1 MYQGIPFLTTML
13 LCLSTPTWSQSD
25 SLGVHV
31 VDSIPSDSVRLE
43 VLDGMVV
50 IAKPSF
56 DTRDDMVA
64 YYTLRRRIIKTYP
77 YAKLAAEKLDS
88 LNHNLSQTQSRRKRR
103 RLIRRYQ
110 RFLEERFEPEL
121 RRLSVADGAVLFKLV
136 HRETGMTVFQLIRTY
151 KGLGS
156 AWSWAAVARWYDN
169 SIRSEYRPERN
180 AEDREIE
187 VILIRCFQSGALEP
201 RTIYFVE

>member
-136 HRETGMTVFQLIRTY
+136 HRETGMTVFQLR
-151 KGLGS
+151 
-156 AWSWAAVARWYDN
+156 
-169 SIRSEYRPERN
+169 EYH
-180 AEDREIE
+180 
-187 VILIRCFQSGALEP
+187 
-201 RTIYFVE
+201 